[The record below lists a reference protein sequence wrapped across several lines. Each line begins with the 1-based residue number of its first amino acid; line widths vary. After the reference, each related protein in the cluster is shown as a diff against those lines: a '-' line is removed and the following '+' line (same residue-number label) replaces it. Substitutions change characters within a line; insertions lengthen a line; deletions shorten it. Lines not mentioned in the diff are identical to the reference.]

1 MEQRKLGDVD
11 GLYVHKLFDSVD
23 GELASVAAF
32 LDAAEGESRVGAH
45 GFVDEDATALNP
57 LGSDMLAARQVAR
70 DDATAQPERRI
81 VGGSGRRFLG
91 LDRNDGRD
99 RPEQALLIS
108 QHR

>member
-1 MEQRKLGDVD
+1 MEQRKLGDGD
-11 GLYVHKLFDSVD
+11 GLYVYKLFDSVD

-57 LGSDMLAARQVAR
+57 LGSDILAARQVAI

-81 VGGSGRRFLG
+81 ISGRARICPFLDAHYG
-91 LDRNDGRD
+91 LH
-99 RPEQALLIS
+99 RPDT
-108 QHR
+108 

>member
-70 DDATAQPERRI
+70 DDSTAQPERRT
-81 VGGSGRRFLG
+81 VGCRVRLFLS
-91 LDRNDGRD
+91 LDRNDR
-99 RPEQALLIS
+99 RHQAQALL
-108 QHR
+108 